1 VGTAALTALLSAA
14 LAGIDGTAVDLQ
26 LSGRAETS
34 ARAFVRDGGGR
45 QLVATDVLPRLSLL
59 LDRKTLRGAVGYEP
73 QLRVARDLALPSA
86 DAELAHGGF
95 ARAEW
100 DLHPLWRASG
110 GVRASVRLVDLVA
123 PSGGEPARLLELRAP
138 ATTVR
143 FLDTGATAGLEGR
156 PTRRLTVRSAVAL
169 DDSRGLGAGI
179 AAMPA
184 MRELR
189 GAASVARAQ
198 TRTDVVRLELA
209 AAQATFEAGG
219 RASLAT
225 LGAGWTH
232 EATRSLRL
240 RLAAAASRGG
250 SGSGGIRTIPGGEA
264 EVDAGAALGG
274 RPFRARAA
282 LRAGPALDRF
292 EAGVQE
298 RLGVDGAVGWDPAPR
313 WSLDALAA
321 AGRVRERQ
329 GYLASRGELR
339 AGWRASRTVSLFA
352 GAWSEWHRDPR
363 LATGTTA
370 SYWGTSIGVE
380 LLPAAR

>member
-1 VGTAALTALLSAA
+1 VETAAVTALLAAA

-26 LSGRAETS
+26 VSGRAETS
-34 ARAFVRDGGGR
+34 ARAYVGDGGSR

-73 QLRVARDLALPSA
+73 QLRLSRDLGTPSA
-86 DAELAHGGF
+86 NADLAHGGF

-100 DLHPLWRASG
+100 DPAPAWRASG
-110 GVRASVRLVDLVA
+110 AVRGSVRLVDLVT

-143 FLDTGATAGLEGR
+143 FLDSGATAALEGR

-169 DDSRGLGAGI
+169 EDSRGLGAGR

-189 GAASVARAQ
+189 AAASAARAQ
-198 TRTDVVRLELA
+198 TRADVLRVELTA
-209 AAQATFEAGG
+209 ARATFEAGHG
-219 RASLAT
+219 ASLLT
-225 LGAGWTH
+225 LGAGWAH

-240 RLAAAASRGG
+240 RLAAAASRAR
-250 SGSGGIRTIPGGEA
+250 SGSAPLRTIPGGEA
-264 EVDAGAALGG
+264 ELEMTAALDG

-292 EAGVQE
+292 TAGVQE
-298 RLGVDGAVGWDPAPR
+298 RIGIDGAVGWDPAPR

-321 AGRVRERQ
+321 AGQVREEQ
-329 GYLASRGELR
+329 GYLATRGELR
-339 AGWRASRTVSLFA
+339 AGWRASRRVSLFA
-352 GAWSEWHRDPR
+352 AAWNEWHRDPR
-363 LATGTTA
+363 LAAGTTA
-370 SYWGTSIGVE
+370 SSWGTSMGVE
-380 LLPAAR
+380 LAPAAR